1 MIEWNDKFNSLYS
14 WYEIHDLIA
23 ETEWDL
29 PDCELLDLYIKDN
42 VSKIKNNI
50 WTNRVHKTLKKVAQ
64 TYNYKIEI
72 YDYHDKNEKNK
83 VILYK
88 NSNRIKTNKNKFWV
102 ICNEKFD
109 FIKKYSSLEDA
120 QDNFFLKM
128 QKEND
133 KIFLLE
139 SKNYT

>member
-1 MIEWNDKFNSLYS
+1 MIEWNDKFTSLYS

-29 PDCELLDLYIKDN
+29 PDSELLDLYIKDN

-64 TYNYKIEI
+64 TYNHKIEI
-72 YDYHDKNEKNK
+72 YDYRDKNEKHK

-88 NSNRIKTNKNKFWV
+88 NSNRTKTNKNKFWV
-102 ICNEKFD
+102 VCNEKFD

-139 SKNYT
+139 SKIYT